1 MTPRLSRASLTALL
15 GAGALALSACGGDPA
30 PAASSSAEAASSSAA
45 GPTVSTSP
53 NGSDAA
59 ASSSSESA
67 ASESSASDV
76 PAGQAPE
83 AEVVW
88 KDIQQGLD
96 EAESVHILA
105 EIDGGSGSEVQRVDL
120 AGDVAGTTVQG
131 SVTGDSAD
139 FTGTMDFIHVGGQ
152 TYLKMD
158 GSGGGDASRMAEALD
173 GRWLVDTQG
182 MIPVDEMNPQVFL
195 DEMKQEF
202 STVTDAELA
211 AMEGEV
217 VQVDGEE
224 MYRYSDDS
232 SWTMTV
238 DKDNHVR
245 EFRDT
250 KSSGEGT
257 VTMDRWNQVTPAAA
271 PPAAEQVTM
280 DELSQE
286 IASSGAG
293 SSAGATASAT
303 VDG

>member
-1 MTPRLSRASLTALL
+1 MCIRDRTLVV

-30 PAASSSAEAASSSAA
+30 PAAASSSAEAASSS
-45 GPTVSTSP
+45 V
-53 NGSDAA
+53 SDA
-59 ASSSSESA
+59 
-67 ASESSASDV
+67 

-211 AMEGEV
+211 AMEGEA

-238 DKDNHVR
+238 DKGNHVR

-250 KSSGEGT
+250 RSSGEGT

-293 SSAGATASAT
+293 SAAGATASAT
-303 VDG
+303 VNG